1 MRVTDRSNYMNFLNG
16 LERTREDL
24 ARAGEQ
30 LADGKRVR
38 RMSDD
43 PAQAPIALALR
54 GRLAALE
61 GYGNSASAAT
71 TDLNAVDQALS
82 EVSNILS
89 SARAEA
95 TAGASG
101 TSSSAN
107 EARAAKIDALRAQLL
122 SVANLQQGGRYLF
135 AGTAT
140 QTQPFLSD
148 GTYQGNTTE
157 ADAPVDT
164 NETVASTVS
173 GQRAFKDGGD
183 LVAHLTDLAAA
194 LRQGRLTDVATAAST
209 LRGDIDRIGALHA
222 EIGARLATL
231 DDVQQRHADESTRL
245 TGRISQ
251 IEDAD
256 LATAAVQLQ
265 QAQTSQS
272 ALAATAAKTLGR
284 SLFDYLG

>member
-24 ARAGEQ
+24 SRAGEQ
-30 LADGKRVR
+30 LSDGKRVR
-38 RMSDD
+38 RVSDD

-54 GRLAALE
+54 GRLAALD
-61 GYGNSASAAT
+61 GYDRSAASAT
-71 TDLNAVDQALS
+71 TDLNTIDQALS

-101 TSSSAN
+101 TAPNGN
-107 EARAAKIDALRAQLL
+107 EARAARIDALRAQLL
-122 SVANLQQGGRYLF
+122 SVANVQQGGRYLF

-140 QTQPFLSD
+140 QTQAFLSD

-157 ADAPVDT
+157 AEAPVDT

-183 LVAHLTDLAAA
+183 LFARLADLASA
-194 LRQGRLTDVATAAST
+194 LREGRLTDVASAASS

-222 EIGARLATL
+222 EIGARLSTL
-231 DDVQQRHADESTRL
+231 DAVQQRHGDESTRL

-272 ALAATAAKTLGR
+272 ALAAAAAKSLGR